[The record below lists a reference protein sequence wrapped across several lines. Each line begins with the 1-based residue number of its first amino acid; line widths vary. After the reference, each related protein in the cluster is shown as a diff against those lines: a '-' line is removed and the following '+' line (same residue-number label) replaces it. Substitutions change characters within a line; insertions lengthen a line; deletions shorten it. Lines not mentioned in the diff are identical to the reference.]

1 MLASS
6 TRCLRSIAAQP
17 SKRSASTLSD
27 KFSLEALNGGKNPFQ
42 VSSDALLKPTPGKAS
57 ASTSTHKSADA
68 AARLSKNALKSED
81 SVKDL
86 YSLDYLLG
94 KTPVEAKEP
103 AKKNPFD
110 VPSAKLM

>member
-6 TRCLRSIAAQP
+6 ARSLRSAAAMKQP
-17 SKRSASTLSD
+17 KRCASSLAD

-42 VSSDALLKPTPGKAS
+42 VSSDALLKPTSGKAS
-57 ASTSTHKSADA
+57 THKNA
-68 AARLSKNALKSED
+68 AARLPKNAHKSED

-94 KTPVEAKEP
+94 KAPVEAKKP
-103 AKKNPFD
+103 KTNPFD